1 MDNKLY
7 EMMDWAAVE
16 GIVYSEEDHP
26 HDILGAHV
34 TEEGILIQTFLPTA
48 KSVTVVL
55 KDSKKEYPMDLEDE
69 EGFFAALLPGKK
81 IPKYHYHVD
90 FGEEADGKENIVEYE
105 DPYRF
110 ACRHLLRYLRK
121 TGITS
126 NDGQWCGR
134 CFVCSMGTKCYA
146 CQRGRRFQPLGW
158 QTSADEK
165 TVGFRYF

>member
-16 GIVYSEEDHP
+16 GIVYSEDDHP

-69 EGFFAALLPGKK
+69 EGFFAALLPGKR

-90 FGEEADGKENIVEYE
+90 FGEEADLEEEYDEVDYEE
-105 DPYRF
+105 DYGF
-110 ACRHLLRYLRK
+110 DNDSDESEELIDDLDELLSSQPSK
-121 TGITS
+121 
-126 NDGQWCGR
+126 
-134 CFVCSMGTKCYA
+134 K
-146 CQRGRRFQPLGW
+146 RGHMEEDDTFKVDFIDL
-158 QTSADEK
+158 D
-165 TVGFRYF
+165 

>member
-90 FGEEADGKENIVEYE
+90 FGEEADGKENIHIVLH
-105 DPYRF
+105 R
-110 ACRHLLRYLRK
+110 RSRK
-121 TGITS
+121 KKRRNLMQASATIS
-126 NDGQWCGR
+126 
-134 CFVCSMGTKCYA
+134 TKNWDHI
-146 CQRGRRFQPLGW
+146 Q
-158 QTSADEK
+158 
-165 TVGFRYF
+165 

>member
-55 KDSKKEYPMDLEDE
+55 KDSKKEYPMDLA
-69 EGFFAALLPGKK
+69 FSLHCFR
-81 IPKYHYHVD
+81 V
-90 FGEEADGKENIVEYE
+90 KEFRNII
-105 DPYRF
+105 
-110 ACRHLLRYLRK
+110 
-121 TGITS
+121 IT
-126 NDGQWCGR
+126 
-134 CFVCSMGTKCYA
+134 
-146 CQRGRRFQPLGW
+146 
-158 QTSADEK
+158 
-165 TVGFRYF
+165 

>member
-1 MDNKLY
+1 MGNDKADCEYPLKYIREGLKIMDNKLY
-7 EMMDWAAVE
+7 GNDGLGSSR

-69 EGFFAALLPGKK
+69 EGFFAALLPGKR

-110 ACRHLLRYLRK
+110 APQ
-121 TGITS
+121 IT
-126 NDGQWCGR
+126 
-134 CFVCSMGTKCYA
+134 
-146 CQRGRRFQPLGW
+146 
-158 QTSADEK
+158 EK
-165 TVGFRYF
+165 RNEEI

>member
-90 FGEEADGKENIVEYE
+90 FGEEADGKARNRMKHDIKGDSPDSISQYHSINI
-105 DPYRF
+105 DIP
-110 ACRHLLRYLRK
+110 
-121 TGITS
+121 
-126 NDGQWCGR
+126 
-134 CFVCSMGTKCYA
+134 
-146 CQRGRRFQPLGW
+146 
-158 QTSADEK
+158 
-165 TVGFRYF
+165 

>member
-69 EGFFAALLPGKK
+69 EGFFAALLPGKR

-90 FGEEADGKENIVEYE
+90 FG
-105 DPYRF
+105 RLF
-110 ACRHLLRYLRK
+110 
-121 TGITS
+121 
-126 NDGQWCGR
+126 R
-134 CFVCSMGTKCYA
+134 CTASG
-146 CQRGRRFQPLGW
+146 
-158 QTSADEK
+158 
-165 TVGFRYF
+165 